1 MREFLKGLDLDS
13 ETINTIMAEHGKLL
27 TEAKEKAN
35 KYEEELKTDKAENEK
50 YKSSDDEN
58 SKLAK
63 ENKELKA
70 QLQLNGSGVKKE
82 FEKFVTSEIMSQI
95 TDDKDFSAVLTD
107 YKKENPQYFGN
118 NSKKV
123 QTSSSLGGSEAK
135 PITTN
140 DIMNN
145 LLRNSSTTNTEI

>member
-13 ETINTIMAEHGKLL
+13 ETIDTIMAEHGKLI

-35 KYEEELKTDKAENEK
+35 RYEEELKTVKAENAT
-50 YKSSDDEN
+50 YKSNEEKN
-58 SKLAK
+58 SNLAK

-82 FEKFVTSEIMSQI
+82 FEKFVTSEIMSQV
-95 TDDKDFSAVLTD
+95 TDDKGFDAVLAD

-118 NSKKV
+118 NSKKI
-123 QTSSSLGGSEAK
+123 QTSSSLGGNEPK
-135 PITTN
+135 PTTTN

-145 LLRNSSTTNTEI
+145 LLRNSTTTSAEI